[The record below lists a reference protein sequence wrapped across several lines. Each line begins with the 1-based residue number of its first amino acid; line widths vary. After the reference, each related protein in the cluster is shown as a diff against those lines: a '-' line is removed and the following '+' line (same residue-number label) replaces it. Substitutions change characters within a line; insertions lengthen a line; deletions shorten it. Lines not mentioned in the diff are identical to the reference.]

1 VDGAVSQEVGVGGG
15 VEDSATE
22 ADFAAVAVAD
32 LEVAVVAVLE
42 TGEAVLGTEVVSGA
56 EVEVAFEVGVTM
68 ATGRFK
74 D

>member
-1 VDGAVSQEVGVGGG
+1 
-15 VEDSATE
+15 
-22 ADFAAVAVAD
+22 
-32 LEVAVVAVLE
+32 
-42 TGEAVLGTEVVSGA
+42 LGTEVVSGA